1 MPIRKEIVYPIF
13 LECCQYTEDFF
24 WKNIFEDLSY
34 GKSPFGTYIT
44 KDFLCCSYKKKEF
57 SYKIEEKPSRQIYD
71 EVCNLFTNKLGLLSH
86 VEKIKKRDEFDNFE
100 KNIQSTR
107 KEWADIKKKNMR
119 DILIELYVIKMK
131 NKYLLSV
138 AQAGQLLSVIL
149 IAIIFKVITSKD
161 IEFENGCITHIN
173 GIDFE
178 QHKFVME
185 RNFQKVE
192 VSFSSCII
200 IDKKLMSDNWEKYI
214 KDLKK
219 ISEKDLL

>member
-1 MPIRKEIVYPIF
+1 MQLRVLKNDARAVIPTKAHSTDVGYDLTIIDVY
-13 LECCQYTEDFF
+13 
-24 WKNIFEDLSY
+24 
-34 GKSPFGTYIT
+34 
-44 KDFLCCSYKKKEF
+44 
-57 SYKIEEKPSRQIYD
+57 
-71 EVCNLFTNKLGLLSH
+71 
-86 VEKIKKRDEFDNFE
+86 
-100 KNIQSTR
+100 
-107 KEWADIKKKNMR
+107 KKNMR